1 MKITIYE
8 DNKGRV
14 DALKLL
20 FENYPDIEVLGIFE
34 NCENVIYE
42 TSHLLPDLILM
53 DINMPVVNG
62 IEGTR
67 RVKQTF
73 PNITIIMQTIFE
85 DETNI
90 FDAIQA
96 GAQGYILKS
105 TSPAKLIDAIREAY
119 AGGAPM
125 TPSIARKVIDAF
137 RQPIPFKINKEEEYS
152 LTEKENNI
160 LQLLSHGMS
169 YKQIAADCNISFHT
183 VNSHIKKIYE
193 KLHVNSATQ
202 AVSKFNSENR

>member
-1 MKITIYE
+1 MKITVYE
-8 DNKGRV
+8 DNKGRT

-20 FENYPDIEVLGIFE
+20 FQDYPEIEVMGFFE

-42 TSHLLPDLILM
+42 TRTLSPDLILM
-53 DINMPVVNG
+53 DINMPIVNG

-67 RVKQTF
+67 IVRQNF
-73 PNITIIMQTIFE
+73 PNVIIIMQTIFE

-105 TSPAKLIDAIREAY
+105 TSTTKLIDAIKEAFE
-119 AGGAPM
+119 GGAPM
-125 TPSIARKVIDAF
+125 TPSIARRVIDAF
-137 RQPIPFKINKEEEYS
+137 RKPISIIKEEGFELS
-152 LTEKENNI
+152 EKEFNI
-160 LQLLSHGMS
+160 LELLSKGMS
-169 YKQIAADCNISFHT
+169 YKQIAIESNISYHT

-193 KLHVNSATQ
+193 KLHVNSATE
-202 AVSKFNSENR
+202 AIVKFKRL

>member
-20 FENYPDIEVLGIFE
+20 FENYPEIEVMGFFE

-42 TSHLLPDLILM
+42 TRTLLPDLILM
-53 DINMPVVNG
+53 DINMPIVNG

-67 RVKQTF
+67 IIRQNF
-73 PNITIIMQTIFE
+73 PNVIIIMQTIFE

-105 TSPAKLIDAIREAY
+105 TSTTKLIDAIKEAVE
-119 AGGAPM
+119 GGAPM
-125 TPSIARKVIDAF
+125 TPSIARRVIDTF
-137 RQPIPFKINKEEEYS
+137 RKPISIKKIDGFELS
-152 LTEKENNI
+152 EKENNI
-160 LQLLSHGMS
+160 LELLSKGMS
-169 YKQIAADCNISFHT
+169 YKQIAFESNISYHT

-193 KLHVNSATQ
+193 KLHVNSATE
-202 AVSKFNSENR
+202 AIVKFKRL

>member
-1 MKITIYE
+1 MKITVYE
-8 DNKGRV
+8 DNKGRT

-20 FENYPDIEVLGIFE
+20 FQDYPEIEVLGFFA

-42 TSHLLPDLILM
+42 TRTLLPDLILM

-67 RVKQTF
+67 IIRQNF
-73 PNITIIMQTIFE
+73 PNVIIIMQTIFE

-90 FDAIQA
+90 FNAIQA

-105 TSPAKLIDAIREAY
+105 TSTTKLIEAIKEAHE
-119 AGGAPM
+119 GGAPM
-125 TPSIARKVIDAF
+125 TPSIARRVIDAF
-137 RQPIPFKINKEEEYS
+137 RKPISIKKEEVFVLS
-152 LTEKENNI
+152 EKENSI
-160 LQLLSHGMS
+160 LELLSKGMS
-169 YKQIAADCNISFHT
+169 YKQIAVESNISYHT

-193 KLHVNSATQ
+193 KLHVNSATE
-202 AVSKFNSENR
+202 AIVKFKRL

>member
-20 FENYPDIEVLGIFE
+20 FENYPEIEVMGFFE

-42 TSHLLPDLILM
+42 TRTLLPDLILM
-53 DINMPVVNG
+53 DINMPIVNG

-67 RVKQTF
+67 IIRQNF
-73 PNITIIMQTIFE
+73 PNVIIIMQTIFE

-105 TSPAKLIDAIREAY
+105 TSTTKLIDAIKEAVE
-119 AGGAPM
+119 GGAPM
-125 TPSIARKVIDAF
+125 TPSIARRVIDTF
-137 RQPIPFKINKEEEYS
+137 RKPISIKKIDGFELS
-152 LTEKENNI
+152 EKENNI
-160 LQLLSHGMS
+160 LELLSKGMS
-169 YKQIAADCNISFHT
+169 YKQIAFESNISYHT

-193 KLHVNSATQ
+193 KLHVNSATE
-202 AVSKFNSENR
+202 AIVKFKKL

>member
-1 MKITIYE
+1 MKISIYE

>member
-20 FENYPDIEVLGIFE
+20 FENYPEIEVMGYFG
-34 NCENVIYE
+34 NCENVIFE
-42 TSHLLPDLILM
+42 TRTLSPDLILM
-53 DINMPVVNG
+53 DINMPIVNG
-62 IEGTR
+62 IDGTR
-67 RVKQTF
+67 IIRQNF
-73 PNITIIMQTIFE
+73 PHVIIIIQTIFE

-105 TSPAKLIDAIREAY
+105 TSTTKLIDAIKEAVE
-119 AGGAPM
+119 GGAPM
-125 TPSIARKVIDAF
+125 TPSIARRVIDAF
-137 RQPIPFKINKEEEYS
+137 RKPISIKKEEGFELS
-152 LTEKENNI
+152 EKENNI
-160 LQLLSHGMS
+160 LELLSKGMS
-169 YKQIAADCNISFHT
+169 YKQIAIESNISYHT

-193 KLHVNSATQ
+193 KLHVNSATE
-202 AVSKFNSENR
+202 AIVKFKKL

>member
-20 FENYPDIEVLGIFE
+20 FENYPEIEVMGYFE

-42 TSHLLPDLILM
+42 TRTLLPDLILM
-53 DINMPVVNG
+53 DINMPIVNG

-67 RVKQTF
+67 IVRQNF
-73 PNITIIMQTIFE
+73 PHVIIIIQTIFE

-105 TSPAKLIDAIREAY
+105 TSTTKLIDAIKEAFE
-119 AGGAPM
+119 GGAPM
-125 TPSIARKVIDAF
+125 TPSIARRVIDAF
-137 RQPIPFKINKEEEYS
+137 RKPVSIIKEEGFELS
-152 LTEKENNI
+152 EKELNI
-160 LQLLSHGMS
+160 LELLSKGMS
-169 YKQIAADCNISFHT
+169 YKQIAIESNISYHT

-193 KLHVNSATQ
+193 KLHVNSATE
-202 AVSKFNSENR
+202 AIVKFKRL

>member
-20 FENYPDIEVLGIFE
+20 FENYPEIEVMGYFE

-42 TSHLLPDLILM
+42 TRTLLPDLILM
-53 DINMPVVNG
+53 DINMPIVNG

-67 RVKQTF
+67 IVRQNF
-73 PNITIIMQTIFE
+73 PNVIIIMQTIFE

-105 TSPAKLIDAIREAY
+105 TSTAKLIEAIKEAFE
-119 AGGAPM
+119 GGAPM
-125 TPSIARKVIDAF
+125 TPSIARRVIDAF
-137 RQPIPFKINKEEEYS
+137 RKPISIKKEEGFELS
-152 LTEKENNI
+152 EKELNI
-160 LQLLSHGMS
+160 LELLSKGMS
-169 YKQIAADCNISFHT
+169 YKQIAIESNISYHT

-193 KLHVNSATQ
+193 KLHVNSATE
-202 AVSKFNSENR
+202 AIVKFKRL

>member
-1 MKITIYE
+1 
-8 DNKGRV
+8 
-14 DALKLL
+14 
-20 FENYPDIEVLGIFE
+20 
-34 NCENVIYE
+34 
-42 TSHLLPDLILM
+42 M

-67 RVKQTF
+67 RIKQSF
-73 PNITIIMQTIFE
+73 PNIIIIMQTIFE

-90 FDAIQA
+90 FNAIQA

-105 TSPAKLIDAIREAY
+105 TSPSKLIDAIREAY

-125 TPSIARKVIDAF
+125 TPSIARRVIDAF
-137 RQPIPFKINKEEEYS
+137 RKPLSVKLNNVEDYT
-152 LTEKENNI
+152 LTEKEIKI

-169 YKQIAADCNISFHT
+169 YKQIATDCNISFHT

-193 KLHVNSATQ
+193 KLHVKSATQ
-202 AVSKFNSENR
+202 AVSNYNAER

>member
-1 MKITIYE
+1 M
-8 DNKGRV
+8 
-14 DALKLL
+14 
-20 FENYPDIEVLGIFE
+20 LGIFE

>member
-20 FENYPDIEVLGIFE
+20 FENYPEIEVLGFFG

-42 TSHLLPDLILM
+42 TRTLSPDLILM
-53 DINMPVVNG
+53 DINMPIVNG

-67 RVKQTF
+67 IIRQNF
-73 PNITIIMQTIFE
+73 PHVIIIIQTIFE

-90 FDAIQA
+90 FNAIQA

-105 TSPAKLIDAIREAY
+105 TSTTKLIDAIKEAFE
-119 AGGAPM
+119 GGAPM
-125 TPSIARKVIDAF
+125 TPSIARRVIDAF
-137 RQPIPFKINKEEEYS
+137 RKPISIKKIDGFELS
-152 LTEKENNI
+152 EKENNI
-160 LQLLSHGMS
+160 LELLSKGMS
-169 YKQIAADCNISFHT
+169 YKQIAVERNISYHT

-193 KLHVNSATQ
+193 KLHVNSATE
-202 AVSKFNSENR
+202 AIVKFNKL

>member
-20 FENYPDIEVLGIFE
+20 FENYPEIEVMGYFE

-42 TSHLLPDLILM
+42 TRTLLPDLILM
-53 DINMPVVNG
+53 DINMPIVNG

-67 RVKQTF
+67 IVRQNF
-73 PNITIIMQTIFE
+73 PNVIIIIQTIFE

-105 TSPAKLIDAIREAY
+105 TSTTKLIDAIKEAFE
-119 AGGAPM
+119 GGAPM
-125 TPSIARKVIDAF
+125 TPSIARRVIDAF
-137 RQPIPFKINKEEEYS
+137 RKPVSIIKEEGFELS
-152 LTEKENNI
+152 EKELNI
-160 LQLLSHGMS
+160 LELLSKGMS
-169 YKQIAADCNISFHT
+169 YKQIAIESNISYHT

-193 KLHVNSATQ
+193 KLHVNSATE
-202 AVSKFNSENR
+202 AIVKFKRL

>member
-1 MKITIYE
+1 MKITVYE

-20 FENYPDIEVLGIFE
+20 FENYPEIEVLGFFG

-42 TSHLLPDLILM
+42 TRTLSPDLILM
-53 DINMPVVNG
+53 DINMPIVNG

-67 RVKQTF
+67 IIRQNF
-73 PNITIIMQTIFE
+73 PNVIIIMQTIFE

-105 TSPAKLIDAIREAY
+105 TSTTKLIDAIKEAFE
-119 AGGAPM
+119 GGAPM
-125 TPSIARKVIDAF
+125 TPSIARRVIDAF
-137 RQPIPFKINKEEEYS
+137 RKPIFIKKEEGFELS
-152 LTEKENNI
+152 EKEYNI
-160 LQLLSHGMS
+160 LELLSKGMS
-169 YKQIAADCNISFHT
+169 YKQIAIESNISYHT

-193 KLHVNSATQ
+193 KLHVNSATE
-202 AVSKFNSENR
+202 AIVKFKKL

>member
-20 FENYPDIEVLGIFE
+20 FENYPEIKVLGFFG

-42 TSHLLPDLILM
+42 TRTLSPDLILM
-53 DINMPVVNG
+53 DINMPIVNG

-67 RVKQTF
+67 IIRQNF
-73 PNITIIMQTIFE
+73 PHVIIIIQTIFE

-90 FDAIQA
+90 FNAIQA

-105 TSPAKLIDAIREAY
+105 TSTTKLIDAIKEAFE
-119 AGGAPM
+119 GGAPM
-125 TPSIARKVIDAF
+125 TPSIARRVIDAF
-137 RQPIPFKINKEEEYS
+137 RKPISIKKIDGFELS
-152 LTEKENNI
+152 EKENNI
-160 LQLLSHGMS
+160 LELLSKGMS
-169 YKQIAADCNISFHT
+169 YKQIAVERNISYHT

-193 KLHVNSATQ
+193 KLHVNSATE
-202 AVSKFNSENR
+202 AIVKFNKL

>member
-20 FENYPDIEVLGIFE
+20 FENYPEIEVMGYFE
-34 NCENVIYE
+34 NCENGIYE
-42 TSHLLPDLILM
+42 TRTLSPDLILM
-53 DINMPVVNG
+53 DINMPIVNG

-67 RVKQTF
+67 IIRQNF
-73 PNITIIMQTIFE
+73 PNVIIIIQTIFE

-105 TSPAKLIDAIREAY
+105 TSTTKLIEAIKEAFE
-119 AGGAPM
+119 GGAPM
-125 TPSIARKVIDAF
+125 TPSIARRVIDAF
-137 RQPIPFKINKEEEYS
+137 RKPISIKKEEGFELS
-152 LTEKENNI
+152 EKELNI
-160 LQLLSHGMS
+160 LELLSKGMS
-169 YKQIAADCNISFHT
+169 YKQIAIESNISYHT

-193 KLHVNSATQ
+193 KLHVNSATE
-202 AVSKFNSENR
+202 AIVKFKKL

>member
-20 FENYPDIEVLGIFE
+20 FENYPEIEVLGFFG

-42 TSHLLPDLILM
+42 TRTLSPDLILM
-53 DINMPVVNG
+53 DINMPIVNG

-67 RVKQTF
+67 IIRQNF
-73 PNITIIMQTIFE
+73 PNVIIIMQTIFE

-105 TSPAKLIDAIREAY
+105 TSTTKLIDAIKEAFE
-119 AGGAPM
+119 GGAPM
-125 TPSIARKVIDAF
+125 TPSIARRVIDAF
-137 RQPIPFKINKEEEYS
+137 RKPISIVKEEGFELS
-152 LTEKENNI
+152 EKENNI
-160 LQLLSHGMS
+160 LELLSKGMS
-169 YKQIAADCNISFHT
+169 YKQIAVESNISYHT

-193 KLHVNSATQ
+193 KLHVNSATE
-202 AVSKFNSENR
+202 AIVKFKKL

>member
-20 FENYPDIEVLGIFE
+20 FENYPEIEVMGYFE

-42 TSHLLPDLILM
+42 TRTLSPDLILM
-53 DINMPVVNG
+53 DINMPIVNG

-67 RVKQTF
+67 IIRQNF
-73 PNITIIMQTIFE
+73 PHVIIIIQTIFE

-105 TSPAKLIDAIREAY
+105 TSTTKLIDAIKEAFE
-119 AGGAPM
+119 GGAPM
-125 TPSIARKVIDAF
+125 TPSIARRVIDAF
-137 RQPIPFKINKEEEYS
+137 RKPISIIKEEGFELS
-152 LTEKENNI
+152 EKEFNI
-160 LQLLSHGMS
+160 LELLSKGMS
-169 YKQIAADCNISFHT
+169 YKQIAIESNISYHT

-193 KLHVNSATQ
+193 KLHVNSATE
-202 AVSKFNSENR
+202 AIVKFKRL